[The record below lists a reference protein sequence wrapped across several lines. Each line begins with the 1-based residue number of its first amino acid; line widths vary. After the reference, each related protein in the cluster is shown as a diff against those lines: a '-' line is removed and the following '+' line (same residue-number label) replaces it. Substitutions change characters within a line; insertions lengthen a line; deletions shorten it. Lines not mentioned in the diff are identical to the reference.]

1 MEKVVALTGSVLN
14 LPSAAMAVMIMAD
27 ITTTVVVVMVL
38 LFLHHKHFGVRMSKK
53 AEELECGFFI
63 FGYNGSLLK

>member
-27 ITTTVVVVMVL
+27 ITTTVVVMVL

-53 AEELECGFFI
+53 AEELECRFLFLGTMVL
-63 FGYNGSLLK
+63 Y